1 MHSPT
6 LFMTTFILV
15 VLMTAVIFFAWR
27 LNPLIGGLREWF
39 FAFLSALL
47 NIALFLTQPDLP
59 SVLTPLLLQ
68 ALLLSTGIFAVIG
81 IYHYLERDD
90 IPYKLLLG
98 SAAVTMVLTMSF
110 LVMVD
115 NPVLAF
121 GMGSIMTGI
130 YFLAASR
137 LAWSPQVHRFPAR
150 SLFSL
155 AVAFHGAFMCLRII
169 LLMKEVPGL
178 VFTQSGWDGAQWIL
192 IEQLVMTPVF
202 GLGLLMLANE
212 KNANELRQLA
222 EIDSLTNL
230 YNRGAFLKSL
240 EQALSFVRRGHLR
253 LCVLVLDV
261 DHFKSI
267 NDNHGHDVGDE
278 VLRSVTKT
286 ILSCLRKEDVMGRLG
301 GEEFAI
307 FMINTDLSD
316 ALVVAER
323 IRAKVNASPMVVRGH
338 SVNCSISIGATA
350 YASGD
355 PLDRLIRRAD
365 QAMYFAK
372 ANGRNRVEYAV
383 N

>member
-6 LFMTTFILV
+6 LFITTFILV

-27 LNPLIGGLREWF
+27 LNPRIGGLRDWF
-39 FAFLSALL
+39 FAFLCAML
-47 NIALFLTQPDLP
+47 NIALFLAQPALP
-59 SVLTPLLLQ
+59 SVATPMLLQ
-68 ALLLSTGIFAVIG
+68 ALLLSTGIFAVTG

-98 SAAVTMVLTMSF
+98 SAAVTMVLTLSF

-115 NPVLAF
+115 NPVMAF

-137 LAWSPQVHRFPAR
+137 LAWSPQVQRFPAR
-150 SLFSL
+150 SLFAL

-240 EQALSFVRRGHLR
+240 DQALSFAQRGHLR
-253 LCVLVLDV
+253 LCVMVLDV

-267 NDNHGHDVGDE
+267 NDNHGHDVGDIA
-278 VLRSVTKT
+278 LRSVTKT

-307 FMINTDLSD
+307 YMLNTDLSD

-323 IRAKVNASPMVVRGH
+323 IRAKVNAAPIVARGR
-338 SVNCSISIGATA
+338 SIACSISIGVSAFS
-350 YASGD
+350 SGD

-383 N
+383 S